1 MTQTLAN
8 IERGE
13 KSEFNYEFFDDIIQ
27 RKQLANTK
35 KVQIQKSY
43 LSFKTL
49 KLRRW
54 NKREDFMTMGKLKMK
69 LKNVLLL
76 EQSLSGLL
84 H

>member
-1 MTQTLAN
+1 MTQTLAK
-8 IERGE
+8 IARGE
-13 KSEFNYEFFDDIIQ
+13 KMELNYEFFDDVIQ
-27 RKQLANTK
+27 RSQ
-35 KVQIQKSY
+35 QIQKSY
-43 LSFKTL
+43 LSIETL

-54 NKREDFMTMGKLKMK
+54 NKREDFMIVGKLKLKLKLK